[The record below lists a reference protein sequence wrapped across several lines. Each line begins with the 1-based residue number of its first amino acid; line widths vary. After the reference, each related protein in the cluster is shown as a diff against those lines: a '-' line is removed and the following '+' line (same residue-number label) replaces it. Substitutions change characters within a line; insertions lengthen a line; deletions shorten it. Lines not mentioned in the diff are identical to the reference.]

1 MKKTYLGLDI
11 GTNSVG
17 WALTNENYELIHL
30 RGKSAWGVHM
40 FDEADT
46 AKKRRNYRSTRRRK
60 ARTKQRIKLLQDL
73 FAEEMAKVDP
83 LFFIRLNNSTFWSED
98 KDEALLG
105 KKDSLFSD
113 KNFTDKDFYKDEKTK
128 TIYHLQKLLID
139 DKNTKCDLRFIYL
152 AIHHLIKYRGHFH
165 FEGQN
170 INIDEFG
177 KYQIKEGF
185 EKINDYLSTNSLT
198 NFVFSADKILGF
210 ERIVKDERGINDT
223 KKALKVLFNNKEK
236 IVVNILDF
244 IANGK
249 VKLKKMFDNLELT
262 EEEEKFEIDFSVED
276 FEAQYVEVE
285 AIIGEEHI
293 VLIDAVKQLNDY
305 LIVARLMN
313 GEKYVAH
320 AMVKKYNKHKE
331 DLRKLKKLIKEN
343 CGQEQYNSFFKAADQ
358 EYNYPAYIGMTKIKG
373 TRHKTKKIVKPS
385 EITNFFTNIKEIIKN
400 IKSDS
405 ANNIREEIEKGIFLP
420 RITSVENSQIPYQ
433 FNAFQLEKILNNSAK
448 HYPFLN
454 KKEDGLT
461 LKEKIIKLLTFRV
474 PYYVGPLS
482 DKHNVDNKEGG
493 FSWVVRKNNKEV
505 LPWNLDEVIDLEKTA
520 ERFILNMTN
529 KCSYLIGE
537 DVLPKQS
544 LLYEEYNLLN
554 HFNVMR
560 INGERLS
567 KEEKEALI
575 ENVAKKRVN
584 ITYQTIA
591 KYFDNRLKK
600 DVTITGID
608 ENVKLS
614 LSSFHKFNKIFP
626 GRINN
631 EPQNA
636 NLMRYLEKIIFLG
649 TIYSSQVDFTNR
661 VKSDKKFSKFF
672 STEEINKMASLRFK
686 GWGSFSRLL
695 LTGFDELSNS
705 ENNDKALTYQDEK
718 TGNELSIIEIMRE
731 ESLNF
736 NEVLSH
742 EKYQFSK
749 LIGKFNYTGKSE
761 LSVDEL
767 IENYYISPAVQRSI
781 RRTLK
786 IVDEVIDT
794 NDGIIPDKIFVEVS
808 REDEKTRK
816 GKGRTDSRLKR
827 IRKIYEKAIKDAEEF
842 RILHDEIS
850 KDDKNDV
857 YLRPKKMYLYYLQNG
872 KCAYT
877 GEPLDLKI
885 ASIDHIIPRSLVKD
899 DSFDNLVLV
908 KDTTTNLRKTDEYPL
923 NFDIIQK
930 QKPLWSKL
938 KRNGLMSNVKY
949 EKLIRTKELTPE
961 DFENFVNRQL
971 VITNQAN
978 KAIAEILKVKYGRA
992 TIVYSK
998 ASNVS
1003 DFRQKF
1009 KLIKGREINN
1019 AHHAHDAYL
1028 NIVVGNYFNTRFGAR
1043 YYYRD
1048 DKKIKWNPKT
1058 AFNFSVKGC
1067 WDKDK
1072 DLGTIR
1078 KMLKRRDILFTRMP
1092 IIESGQF
1099 YNQKASKAGDNLIPI
1114 KETGPLSD
1122 TTKYGGY
1129 SDKRSA
1135 YFAIIEHT
1143 AGSKR
1148 ERIFIQVPVIIN
1160 QKIKQGQTTLLEY
1173 LKTQLKLVEPNIIY
1187 SPIPINTVIK
1197 RGQSLQFIS
1206 GVQGKDANQLI
1217 VRNMVE
1223 PYFDDFT
1230 SEYLCLI
1237 NKYIERKKET
1247 KKTNKDEQLTEENIE
1262 KIQVIFTFN
1271 GEGRT
1276 RKNDRLRYITRDK
1289 NKRAF
1294 ECLIKQIEKPLYE
1307 KSHSD
1312 RRKKIL
1318 ENKEKFYD
1326 LKLVRQV
1333 EIVRALHEL
1342 LKSGVPPSKINLE
1355 ELGVKSGKLTMS
1367 YKLKDMVIVKQSITG
1382 LYQKEIHIEEV

>member
-40 FDEADT
+40 FDEANT
-46 AKKRRNYRSTRRRK
+46 AKERRNYRSTRRRK
-60 ARTKQRIKLLQDL
+60 ARIKRRINLLQDL
-73 FAEEMAKVDP
+73 FAAEMAKVDP
-83 LFFIRLNNSTFWSED
+83 LFFTRLNNSTFFSED
-98 KDEALLG
+98 KDKALLG

-113 KNFTDKDFYKDEKTK
+113 KNFTDKDFYKNEKTK

-139 DKNTKCDLRFIYL
+139 DKNTKYDLRFIYL

-177 KYQIKEGF
+177 KNQIKEGF
-185 EKINDYLSTNSLT
+185 EIINDYLSMNNLT
-198 NFVFSADKILGF
+198 TFVFSADKIIGF
-210 ERIVKDERGINDT
+210 EKIVENERGINNT
-223 KKALKVLFNNKEK
+223 KKALKDLFNTKEK

-249 VKLKKMFDNLELT
+249 VKLKKIFDNLELQ
-262 EEEEKFEIDFSVED
+262 EEENFEIDFSVED
-276 FEAQYVEVE
+276 FETQYVEAE

-305 LIVARLMN
+305 LVVARLMN
-313 GEKYVAH
+313 GEKFVAH

-331 DLRKLKKLIKEN
+331 DLRKLKKIIKEN
-343 CGQEQYNSFFKAADQ
+343 CSQEQYDTFFKAADQ
-358 EYNYPAYIGMTKIKG
+358 ENNYPAYIGMTKIRG
-373 TRHKTKKIVKPS
+373 ARHKIKKLEKPS
-385 EITNFFTNIKEIIKN
+385 EINKFFRNINEIIKN
-400 IKSDS
+400 IHSDS

-420 RITSVENSQIPYQ
+420 RITSVENSQIPHQ
-433 FNAFQLEKILNNSAK
+433 FNAYQLEIILNNSAK

-454 KKEDGLT
+454 KKEEGLT

-482 DKHNVDNKEGG
+482 DKHQIDSKKGG
-493 FSWVVRKNNKEV
+493 FSWIVRKSNKEV
-505 LPWNLDEVIDLEKTA
+505 LPWNLDKVIDLEKTA
-520 ERFILNMTN
+520 EQFILKMTN

-554 HFNVMR
+554 HFNVIR

-567 KEEKEALI
+567 KVEKEALI
-575 ENVAKKRVN
+575 ENIAKKRVN
-584 ITYQTIA
+584 VTYQTIA

-608 ENVKLS
+608 EEMKLS

-636 NLMRYLEKIIFLG
+636 KLMRNLEKIVFLG

-661 VKSDKKFSKFF
+661 LKSDKEFNKFF
-672 STEEINKMASLRFK
+672 STEEISKMANLRFK

-695 LTGFDELSNS
+695 LTGFDELSKS
-705 ENNDKALTYQDEK
+705 NDKVITYQDEK

-731 ESLNF
+731 EPLNF
-736 NEVLSH
+736 NEVLFH

-749 LIGKFNYTGKSE
+749 LISEFNHEGDSE

-767 IENYYISPAVQRSI
+767 IDNYYVSPAVRRSI

-786 IVDEVIDT
+786 IVDEVIAT
-794 NDGIIPDKIFVEVS
+794 NNGIIPDKIFVEVT

-816 GKGRTDSRLKR
+816 GKGRTDSRLEKMR
-827 IRKIYEKAIKDAEEF
+827 NIYKKAIKDAEEF
-842 RILHDEIS
+842 RVLLDEIS
-850 KDDKNDV
+850 KDDKNDD

-877 GEPLDLKI
+877 GEPLNLKD

-908 KDTTTNLRKTDEYPL
+908 KDTVTNQRKTDEYPL

-930 QKPLWSKL
+930 QKPLWLKL

-949 EKLIRTKELTPE
+949 EKLTRTRELTAE
-961 DFENFVNRQL
+961 DFEGFVNRQL

-978 KAIAEILKVKYGRA
+978 KAIAEILKTKYGVS

-998 ASNVS
+998 ASNVT

-1009 KLIKGREINN
+1009 NLIKGREINN

-1048 DKKIKWNPKT
+1048 DKKFKWNPKT
-1058 AFNFSVKGC
+1058 VFNFNVGGC

-1072 DLGTIR
+1072 DLGTVK
-1078 KMLKRRDILFTRMP
+1078 KMLNRRDILFTRMP
-1092 IIESGQF
+1092 IIETGQF

-1114 KETGPLSD
+1114 KEKGPLSD

-1129 SDKRSA
+1129 SDKKTA

-1143 AGSKR
+1143 AGNKR
-1148 ERIFIQVPVIIN
+1148 ERIFISIPVIIN
-1160 QKIKQGQTTLLEY
+1160 QKIIQKQTTLVEY

-1187 SPIPINTVIK
+1187 SPIPINTIVK

-1206 GVQGKDANQLI
+1206 GVQGSGATHLI
-1217 VRNMVE
+1217 VRNMIE
-1223 PYFDDFT
+1223 PYFDDLTF
-1230 SEYLCLI
+1230 EYLCLI
-1237 NKYIERKKET
+1237 NKYFERKAAAKV
-1247 KKTNKDEQLTEENIE
+1247 TNEDEQLSRENIE
-1262 KIQVIFTFN
+1262 KIQVIFSFN
-1271 GEGRT
+1271 EKEKT

-1289 NKRAF
+1289 NEKAF
-1294 ECLIKQIEKPLYE
+1294 ECLIKQIEKPIYE
-1307 KSHSD
+1307 KSFGS
-1312 RRKKIL
+1312 RREKIL
-1318 ENKEKFYD
+1318 ENMEKFYD

-1333 EIVRALHEL
+1333 EIIRAFHEF
-1342 LKSGVPPSKINLE
+1342 LKTGVPAIKIKLE
-1355 ELGVKSGKLTMS
+1355 ELGVKSGTLTMS
-1367 YKLKDMVIVKQSITG
+1367 YKLEDMTIVKQSITG
-1382 LYQKEIHIEEV
+1382 LYQKEIHIKEV